1 MTDGRNYWTRQRVS
15 RRGMLRGA
23 AVGSAGLAG
32 AVLIGCGD
40 SDDPTATPGP
50 DGSATPAPTSAGG
63 GTATA
68 TPDGGG
74 STGSMAPVKGGI
86 LSLVSNPVYD
96 SVDAQTSVS
105 SPVLTITSRAQ
116 SKLLRFSNPNSGEV
130 VGDLIESWEVVSPSE
145 VVLNMREGVTWHDA
159 GPGADNPAS
168 TAGRALTTEDIK
180 YNIERQQ
187 NAVFAD
193 GSAGNFGRSSFWNK
207 IASME
212 ITDKEIKVTLGADDA
227 TFVEGMA
234 NEFNTINQPEMSEAV
249 DANFAEISPDKVIG
263 TGPFIL
269 TEWRPGERVSG
280 VRNPNYYNPDRPY
293 LDGFVLGAVF
303 EDPTAYRIGF
313 EQNQIDYFSDPD
325 PDTTLAIQADKA
337 DTTNIRW
344 SGVAN
349 TAAAYTNTNIEPFSD
364 LRLARA
370 IDLSFNRREIIQQLH
385 NGYGRVSGPISWLQ
399 EKWALSQEQLE
410 VTPGYRSGAER
421 DADVAEANKLWQAAG
436 GADVGEISWTIA
448 QSWAAR
454 ASWNST
460 PELIAGMFNDA
471 FSTDQFVAKTATYGE
486 IIPSWSDGSFDNFF
500 AWIANVEIPDARAD
514 LLAAFGTGSPGNFWN
529 ISRPDEIDAP
539 LAAAVAT
546 TDLEEAL
553 ELVNGVQE
561 YILENGQFGRHIG
574 YNYIFPGISWNHYH
588 TTGPAEGEG
597 WNFISS
603 SLGALDEWID
613 ESDPS
618 FEGRQSPTATP
629 V

>member
-1 MTDGRNYWTRQRVS
+1 MAEGRNYWTRQRVS

-32 AVLIGCGD
+32 AVLIGCGG
-40 SDDPTATPGP
+40 DDDGTATPGAS
-50 DGSATPAPTSAGG
+50 GTAAATSTAGG
-63 GTATA
+63 GGAATA

-74 STGSMAPVKGGI
+74 AGAMTPVSGGI

-116 SKLLRFSNPNSGEV
+116 SKLLRFTNPNSGEV
-130 VGDLIESWEVVSPSE
+130 VGDLIESWEVVSPTE
-145 VVLNMREGVTWHDA
+145 VVLNMRQGVTWHDA

-168 TAGRALTTEDIK
+168 TAGRPLTTEDIK
-180 YNIERQQ
+180 WNIERQQ
-187 NAVFAD
+187 KAVFAD
-193 GSAGNFGRSSFWNK
+193 GSAGNFGRKSFWNK
-207 IASME
+207 IQSME
-212 ITDKEIKVTLGADDA
+212 ITDKELRFTLGAPDA

-234 NEFNTINQPEMSEAV
+234 NEFNTINQPELAESV
-249 DANFAEISPDKVIG
+249 GANFSEITPDKVIG

-280 VRNPNYYNPDRPY
+280 VRNPKYYDPARPY

-303 EDPTAYRIGF
+303 DDPTAYRIGF

-325 PDTTLAIQADKA
+325 PDTTLAIQASNA

-349 TAAAYTNTNIEPFSD
+349 TVAAYTNTNIAPFND
-364 LRLARA
+364 LRLAQA
-370 IDLSFNRREIIQQLH
+370 IDLALDRRLIIQQLH

-399 EKWALSQEQLE
+399 EKWAFSQERLQ
-410 VTPGYRSGAER
+410 TQPGYQSGAER

-448 QSWAAR
+448 DSWASR
-454 ASWNST
+454 ASWNAT
-460 PELIAGMFNDA
+460 PELIVGMFNDA
-471 FSTDQFVAKTATYGE
+471 FSTKQFVAKTAPYGE
-486 IIPSWSDGSFDNFF
+486 IIPSWANGTFDNFF
-500 AWIANVEIPDARAD
+500 AWISNVEIPDARAD
-514 LLAAFGTGSPGNFWN
+514 LLAAFGTGSPANFWN
-529 ISRPDEIDAP
+529 ISKPDEIDAP

-546 TDLEEAL
+546 TDLDEAL
-553 ELVNGVQE
+553 ELVNGVQD
-561 YILENGQFGRHIG
+561 YILENGQFGRHIA
-574 YNYIFPGISWNHYH
+574 YNYIFPSITWNHYH
-588 TTGPAEGEG
+588 TTGPADGEG

-603 SLGALDEWID
+603 SLGAVEEWID
-613 ESDPS
+613 QTDPS
-618 FEGRQSPTATP
+618 FDGRQSPSVTP